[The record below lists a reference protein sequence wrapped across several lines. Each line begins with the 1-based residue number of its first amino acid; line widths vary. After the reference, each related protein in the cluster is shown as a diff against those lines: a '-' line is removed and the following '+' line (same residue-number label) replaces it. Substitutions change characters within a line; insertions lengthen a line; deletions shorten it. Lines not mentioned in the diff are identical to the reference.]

1 MKLKFR
7 GQLLGQIKQ
16 CLKSENINERLVLLG
31 DNFPMYG
38 SHLQNSKK
46 LLEYCSFNWEKVYV
60 VPGTLEL
67 IGDGLK
73 PISYNLD
80 QLQDFLVVAPNKN
93 VQLLN
98 NSEVHDGD
106 DMLVGSTFWCGAG
119 VPGFMGRAATLKQ
132 LDNWAKED
140 AYFIGSMIKQ
150 ATVQKKNLTIATYF
164 LNDGLSDAAKQ
175 QLLNGLG
182 GIGLPDNVDIK
193 GRWFCG
199 SHQRN

>member
-1 MKLKFR
+1 MKLTFR
-7 GQLLGQIKQ
+7 GQLFGQIKA
-16 CLKSENINERLVLLG
+16 CLRSENINEHLVLLG

-38 SHLQNSKK
+38 SRVSTAKK
-46 LLEYCSFNWEKVYV
+46 LLDYCSFNWEKIYV

-73 PISYNLD
+73 PITYNID
-80 QLQDFLVVAPNKN
+80 QLQDFVAAAPNKN
-93 VQLLN
+93 IQLLN

-119 VPGFMGRAATLKQ
+119 VPGFMGRTATLQQ
-132 LDNWAKED
+132 LDNWARDD
-140 AYFIGSMIKQ
+140 AYFIGSMIKH

-164 LNDGLSDAAKQ
+164 LNDGLSEAAKQ
-175 QLLNGLG
+175 QLLNGLSG
-182 GIGLPDNVDIK
+182 VAFSGDINIK

-199 SHQRN
+199 LQ